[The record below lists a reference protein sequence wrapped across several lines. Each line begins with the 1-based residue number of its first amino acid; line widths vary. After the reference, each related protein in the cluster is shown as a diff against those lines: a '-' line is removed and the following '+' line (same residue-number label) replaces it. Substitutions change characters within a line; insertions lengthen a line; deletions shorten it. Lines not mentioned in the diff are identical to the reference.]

1 MKKILVTLLL
11 ISLGFSTPSF
21 ADSPDLTFDY
31 KPYLSTDTFK
41 VKIYKKKLKSKG
53 CNSYLSFDIKR
64 KIGKG
69 KKDPMNETEQRL
81 VMFFSPL
88 DESRPD
94 KIGHPF
100 ARYTFKWGNYKN
112 NVGYKTLA
120 ACSGSISKENAQKS
134 IVIWFGESGNDG
146 TFPSFVLN

>member
-1 MKKILVTLLL
+1 MKKILTALLL

-53 CNSYLSFDIKR
+53 CNSHLSFDIKR

-69 KKDPMNETEQRL
+69 KKDPMNETSQRL
-81 VMFFSPL
+81 VMFFSAL
-88 DESRPD
+88 DESVPD
-94 KIGHPF
+94 KKGSFI

-120 ACSGSISKENAQKS
+120 ACSGSISKENTQKP
-134 IVIWFGESGNDG
+134 IIIWLDDLLPDG
-146 TFPSFVLN
+146 SYASFILN

>member
-1 MKKILVTLLL
+1 MKKILVALLL

-112 NVGYKTLA
+112 NVGYKTLY
-120 ACSGSISKENAQKS
+120 CGGSISKENTQKP
-134 IVIWFGESGNDG
+134 IIIWLDDLLPDG
-146 TFPSFVLN
+146 SSASFIFN

>member
-1 MKKILVTLLL
+1 MKKILVALLL

-69 KKDPMNETEQRL
+69 KKDPMNETVQRL
-81 VMFFSPL
+81 VMFFSAL
-88 DESRPD
+88 DESKPD
-94 KIGHPF
+94 KKGSFI

-112 NVGYKTLA
+112 NVGYKTLY
-120 ACSGSISKENAQKS
+120 CWGSISKENTQKP
-134 IVIWFGESGNDG
+134 IIIWLGDSLPDG
-146 TFPSFVLN
+146 SYASFILN